1 MTLEYF
7 GNMKDFFRHTEL
19 ELWGKYSGDWNPIH
33 YDLEAAR
40 SAGLRG
46 VIVHGMLAS
55 VPLQEALLSCIE
67 NRPEW
72 LQMQLR
78 FRSPVAV
85 GDCVTTEVGS
95 VADGVRGTLYC
106 GSVEPAPAIYGSIT
120 HRVPENPQITS
131 GWQRADKQSDVEIEV
146 LSSIAPLPWPLN
158 PVTRLNIETF
168 SLVVRSLGHIDQ
180 FPDLQIEIAHAFG
193 GSRYSM
199 LQTSQ
204 TVIFRSSLLDRY
216 ADSTTTTYF
225 SQLPLTR
232 SVGGGLNSG
241 VATVTQ
247 MSGKVIMIMETSVAF
262 KPIVSVPT

>member
-1 MTLEYF
+1 MILEYF
-7 GNMKDFFRHTEL
+7 DNMKDFFRHTEL
-19 ELWGKYSGDWNPIH
+19 ELWGQYSGDWNPIH

-40 SAGLRG
+40 SAGLSG

-67 NRPEW
+67 KRPEW

-85 GDCVTTEVGS
+85 GDRISTEVGS

-106 GSVEPAPAIYGSIT
+106 GSVEPAPAIYGSIA
-120 HRVPENPQITS
+120 HRVPQNPQITA

-146 LSSIAPLPWPLN
+146 LGSIAPLPWPLN
-158 PVTRLNIETF
+158 PVTLLNIETF

-180 FPDLQIEIAHAFG
+180 FPNLQIEIAHAFG
-193 GSRYSM
+193 GARYSM

-204 TVIFRSSLLDRY
+204 TIIFRSSLLGGH
-216 ADSTTTTYF
+216 AESTKTTYF
-225 SQLPLTR
+225 AQLPVTR
-232 SVGGGLNSG
+232 SVGGGLKSG
-241 VATVTQ
+241 VTTVTQ
-247 MSGKVIMIMETSVAF
+247 MSGKAIMIMETSVAF
-262 KPIVSVPT
+262 KPVVSVPT